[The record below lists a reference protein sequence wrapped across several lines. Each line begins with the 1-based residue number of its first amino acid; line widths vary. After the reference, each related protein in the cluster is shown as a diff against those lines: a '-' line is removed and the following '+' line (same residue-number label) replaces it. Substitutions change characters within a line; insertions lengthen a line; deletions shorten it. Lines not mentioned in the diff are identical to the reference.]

1 MQQQPTTWHNTSHVY
16 EFFSSCSNFA
26 MFRPCPDGNPLQ
38 LDNFWSQA
46 FRMSVIARRFV
57 PLFDRVLVSKAVAE
71 KVRAPVPN
79 NL

>member
-1 MQQQPTTWHNTSHVY
+1 VY
-16 EFFSSCSNFA
+16 EFFSSFSKFA
-26 MFRPCPDGNPLQ
+26 VFRPCPHRHLQ

-71 KVRAPVPN
+71 KVSAPMPN